1 MLARLVFSTLCHWG
15 SNAVLIQPDLA
26 LAIVAL
32 GFVAEIGITRVSWS
46 SLATQA
52 NALLAVPSIRHIRVD
67 GWLPTCG
74 SGPVPR
80 LVLLSQPRC

>member
-1 MLARLVFSTLCHWG
+1 VLARLVFSALHHWG
-15 SNAVLIQPDLA
+15 TGAVLIQPDLA
-26 LAIVAL
+26 LVVTAI
-32 GFVAEIGITRVSWS
+32 GFLAEIGITRGSWS
-46 SLATQA
+46 DLASRA
-52 NALLAVPSIRHIRVD
+52 NNLLAVPSIRHIRVD